1 MPDLSTRS
9 QMAARRIWFFL
20 RELRW
25 WAITA
30 LVLGLLTVVLAL
42 TEQDIKTVQA
52 VGVLSIVVAVLATR
66 ET

>member
-1 MPDLSTRS
+1 
-9 QMAARRIWFFL
+9 
-20 RELRW
+20 
-25 WAITA
+25 
-30 LVLGLLTVVLAL
+30 VLAL